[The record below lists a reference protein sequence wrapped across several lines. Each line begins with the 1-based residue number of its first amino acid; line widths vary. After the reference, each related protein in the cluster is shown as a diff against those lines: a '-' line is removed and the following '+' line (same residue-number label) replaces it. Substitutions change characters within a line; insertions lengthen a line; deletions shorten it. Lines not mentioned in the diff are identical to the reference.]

1 LAAAKYFTD
10 SYSAERVAVGGNRKI
25 DEKGSHAAGRSYF
38 CHIPSLIY
46 GCLGPAVI
54 SPSMSKSI
62 VVKISQTPETL
73 FAKAQQAAIEQGYK
87 LVGDASKGLISG
99 SGVRGSYKFSG
110 SNVLILNIQDK
121 PTLLSWKTVEEKL
134 LSFLAQ

>member
-1 LAAAKYFTD
+1 
-10 SYSAERVAVGGNRKI
+10 
-25 DEKGSHAAGRSYF
+25 
-38 CHIPSLIY
+38 
-46 GCLGPAVI
+46 
-54 SPSMSKSI
+54 MSKSI
-62 VVKISQTPETL
+62 VVKISQTPEIL

-99 SGVRGSYKFSG
+99 AGVRGSYKFNG
-110 SNVLILNIQDK
+110 NNALILNIQDK